1 MLLSEVVKEFLY
13 YLTITNK
20 SEETIK
26 AYNFDLTY
34 FSRFLE
40 EKYNCPLYINEIKSV
55 DIEDYLFYL
64 KKRKLATSSRSRN
77 LYTLRSFWNYAY
89 KNKLCEWNI
98 AMAVEPIKVQSKE
111 RTFLSTEE
119 VHTLIDAIHH
129 PLLKTVVQTLFYT
142 GMRISECLN
151 LEIKDVDLENKVIH
165 IINGKG
171 AKDRNIPINKN
182 LVCILKHYLK
192 TYRSSI
198 NGEYFFATEKSGH
211 LSAPYVNRVLND
223 TVKEL
228 GWKKHV
234 SAHILRH
241 SFASNL
247 IKNGVNLVYVQKLLG
262 HSNLKVTSI
271 YTHASIE
278 DLDNSVNLL

>member
-1 MLLSEVVKEFLY
+1 MLLSKAIKEFIY

-26 AYNFDLTY
+26 AYNSDLIC
-34 FSRFLE
+34 FSYFLE
-40 EKYNCPLYINEIKSV
+40 EKYNCPLYISEIKSV
-55 DIEDYLFYL
+55 DIEDFLFYL
-64 KKRKLATSSRSRN
+64 KKRKLTTASRSRN

-89 KNKLCEWNI
+89 KNKLCQWNI
-98 AMAVEPIKVQSKE
+98 AMAVEPIKVQNKE
-111 RTFLSTEE
+111 RTFLSIEE

-129 PLLKTVVQTLFYT
+129 PLVKTVVQALFYT

-151 LEIKDVDLENKVIH
+151 LEMKDVDLENEIIH

-182 LVCILKHYLK
+182 LVCILEDYLK

-198 NGEYFFATEKSGH
+198 DSKYFFATEKSGH
-211 LSAPYVNRVLND
+211 LSAPYVNRVLSD

-278 DLDNSVNLL
+278 DLNNSINLL